1 MLEYTYIGG
10 ILDDKSH
17 LNTVADDL
25 YRNGQEAEVRAK
37 AGHLGV
43 GYADV
48 RKSTIP
54 NEVLE
59 YLSRDEVIKYKAIP
73 LKSDPKKLVLGIVDP
88 TKDISTLIENLKQ
101 DYGIREVPIALISE
115 PSYLDWLPRYTNITK
130 MTPLSTD
137 ERIDLG
143 AVQDIDSF
151 EELADLL
158 VKAPI
163 QDLLKMILYVAFK
176 VGASDIHIEPRE
188 DYARIRYRLD
198 GTLHEVA
205 TLDGDRYGYVLSQV
219 ELNANIKLNAPYPQ
233 GGRFS
238 IRFNEKD
245 LGVRIETMPSLHGD
259 DIVLRLFNTQSETLQ
274 LTQLGFSSYALPRID
289 NAISRP
295 HGMILVVGPTGA
307 GKTTTIY
314 SILNKLNTEDVKII
328 TLEDPVEYEMSGT
341 TQSQIND
348 GESFAERLKA
358 VLREDPDII
367 MVGEIREASTAETAI
382 QAALT
387 GHLLISTLHANDA
400 VTAIT
405 RLYDMVGDPTMITAA
420 TNIIIAQRLLRKICP
435 SCKEEYQPTQ
445 FELQEFSHI
454 LEKIPPQL
462 KPVEPYHFYHGVG
475 CLECQHIGYKG
486 RLGIFEVL
494 EMTGELQKLI
504 NERTSV
510 FELRE
515 AANTLGFITMEQDGV
530 LKALSGDTTITEVLR
545 AVRE

>member
-1 MLEYTYIGG
+1 M
-10 ILDDKSH
+10 DDKSH

-37 AGHLGV
+37 AGNLGV
-43 GYADV
+43 GYADL
-48 RKSTIP
+48 RKSNIP
-54 NEVLE
+54 NEILE
-59 YLSRDEVIKYKAIP
+59 YLSRDEVIQFKAIP
-73 LKSDPKKLVLGIVDP
+73 LKSDPKKLIIGIVDP
-88 TKDISTLIENLKQ
+88 TKDISTLAANLKR
-101 DYGIREVPIALISE
+101 DYNIREVPIALISE
-115 PSYLDWLPRYTNITK
+115 QSYLDWLPRYNLLVK
-130 MTPLSTD
+130 MTPVNNGD
-137 ERIDLG
+137 DRIDLG
-143 AVQDIDSF
+143 AIAKIDTF
-151 EELADLL
+151 EELADQLN
-158 VKAPI
+158 KAPI
-163 QDLLKMILYVAFK
+163 QDLLKMILYVAFN

-188 DYARIRYRLD
+188 DYCRIRYRLD

-205 TLDGDRYGYVLSQV
+205 TLEEDKYNYVLSQV
-219 ELNANIKLNAPYPQ
+219 ELNANIKLNAPFPQ

-259 DIVLRLFNTQSETLQ
+259 DIVLRLFNTQSETLK
-274 LTQLGFSSYALPRID
+274 LTELGFSGYALPRIG

-314 SILNKLNTEDVKII
+314 SILNELNTEEVKII
-328 TLEDPVEYEMSGT
+328 TLEDPVEYEMPGT

-348 GESFAERLKA
+348 GESFADRLKA

-367 MVGEIREASTAETAI
+367 MVGEIREASTAETAV

-405 RLYDMVGDPTMITAA
+405 RLYDMIGDPTMITAA
-420 TNIIIAQRLLRKICP
+420 TNIIIAQRLLRQICP
-435 SCKEEYQPTQ
+435 ACKEAYQPAP
-445 FELQEFSHI
+445 FEMQEFD
-454 LEKIPPQL
+454 KIMAKLPPQL
-462 KPVEPYHFYHGVG
+462 KPAQPYHFYHGVG

-504 NERTSV
+504 NERSSI
-510 FELRE
+510 FDLRE
-515 AANTLGFITMEQDGV
+515 AASSLGFITMEQDGV
-530 LKALSGDTTITEVLR
+530 LKALAGSTTITEVLR
-545 AVRE
+545 VVRE

>member
-1 MLEYTYIGG
+1 MGG
-10 ILDDKSH
+10 FLDDTSK
-17 LNTVADDL
+17 LNSVADDL
-25 YRNGQEAEVRAK
+25 YRNGQEAEVRSK
-37 AGHLGV
+37 AGRLGI
-43 GYADV
+43 GYADL
-48 RKSTIP
+48 RKSNIP

-59 YLSRDEVIKYKAIP
+59 YLSRDEVIKFKAIP
-73 LKSDPKKLVLGIVDP
+73 LKSDPKKLALGIVDP
-88 TKDISTLIENLKQ
+88 AKDISLLVESLKQ
-101 DYGIREVPIALISE
+101 NYSIREVPIALISE
-115 PSYLDWLPRYTNITK
+115 QSYLDWLPRYNEITK

-143 AVQDIDSF
+143 AVSKINSF
-151 EELADLL
+151 EELADQLA
-158 VKAPI
+158 KAPI
-163 QDLLKMILYVAFK
+163 QDLLKMILFVAFN
-176 VGASDIHIEPRE
+176 VGASDIHIEPRDE
-188 DYARIRYRLD
+188 YARIRYRLD

-205 TLDGDRYGYVLSQV
+205 TLDGDRYSYVLSQV

-259 DIVLRLFNTQSETLQ
+259 DIVMRLFNTQSETLK
-274 LTQLGFSSYALPRID
+274 LSELGFSAYALPRID

-314 SILNKLNTEDVKII
+314 SILNQLNTEDVKII
-328 TLEDPVEYEMSGT
+328 TLEDPVEYEMPGT

-348 GESFAERLKA
+348 GESFSERLKA

-400 VTAIT
+400 VTAVT

-435 SCKEEYQPTQ
+435 TCREAYEPTPY
-445 FELQEFSHI
+445 ERQEFD
-454 LEKIPPQL
+454 KIIAKVPPQL
-462 KPVEPYHFYHGVG
+462 RPAEPYKFEHGAG
-475 CLECQHIGYKG
+475 CAECQHIGYKG

-504 NERTSV
+504 NERTSI

-515 AANTLGFITMEQDGV
+515 AANSLGFITMEQDGV
-530 LKALSGDTTITEVLR
+530 LKALAGDTTITEVLR

>member
-1 MLEYTYIGG
+1 MGG
-10 ILDDKSH
+10 NLDDKSQ
-17 LNTVADDL
+17 LNSVADDL
-25 YRNGQEAEVRAK
+25 YRNGQEAEARAR
-37 AGHLGV
+37 AATLGI
-43 GYADV
+43 GYADL
-48 RKSTIP
+48 RKSSIP
-54 NEVLE
+54 NEILE
-59 YLSRDEVIKYKAIP
+59 YLSRDEVIGYKAIP

-88 TKDISTLIENLKQ
+88 AKDISLLAEGLKR
-101 DYGIREVPIALISE
+101 DYNIREIPIALISE
-115 PSYLDWLPRYTNITK
+115 PSYLDWLPRYNSLTK
-130 MTPLSTD
+130 MTPLNTGD

-143 AVQDIDSF
+143 AVAKINSF
-151 EELADLL
+151 EELADQLA
-158 VKAPI
+158 KAPI
-163 QDLLKMILYVAFK
+163 QDLLKMILFVAFN
-176 VGASDIHIEPRE
+176 VGASDIHVEPRE

-205 TLDGDRYGYVLSQV
+205 TLDGDKYNYVLSQV
-219 ELNANIKLNAPYPQ
+219 ELNANIKLNAPFPQ

-238 IRFNEKD
+238 IRFNDKD

-259 DIVLRLFNTQSETLQ
+259 DIVLRLFNTQSETLK
-274 LTQLGFSSYALPRID
+274 LTELGFSGYALPRVD

-314 SILNKLNTEDVKII
+314 SILNELNTEDVKII
-328 TLEDPVEYEMSGT
+328 TLEDPVEYEMPGT

-348 GESFAERLKA
+348 GESFADRLKA

-400 VTAIT
+400 VTATT

-420 TNIIIAQRLLRKICP
+420 TNIIIAQRLLRKICRH
-435 SCKEEYQPTQ
+435 CKEEYQPTQ
-445 FELQEFSHI
+445 FEFQEFN
-454 LEKIPPQL
+454 KIMSRVPPQL
-462 KPVEPYHFYHGVG
+462 RPAEPYHFQHGVG

-494 EMTGELQKLI
+494 EMTGELQKLV
-504 NERTSV
+504 NDRTSI

-515 AANTLGFITMEQDGV
+515 AANSLGFITMEQDGV
-530 LKALSGDTTITEVLR
+530 LKALSGETTITEVLR
-545 AVRE
+545 VVRE

>member
-1 MLEYTYIGG
+1 M
-10 ILDDKSH
+10 DDRSQ
-17 LNTVADDL
+17 LNNVADDL
-25 YRNGQEAEVRAK
+25 YRNGQEAEARAK
-37 AGHLGV
+37 AAQLGV
-43 GYADV
+43 GYADL
-48 RKSTIP
+48 RKSSIP
-54 NEVLE
+54 NEILE
-59 YLSRDEVIKYKAIP
+59 YLSRDEVIEYKAIP

-88 TKDISTLIENLKQ
+88 AKDISQLAESLKR
-101 DYGIREVPIALISE
+101 DYNIREVPIALISE
-115 PSYLDWLPRYTNITK
+115 PSYLDWLPRYNSLTK
-130 MTPLSTD
+130 MTPLNTDD

-143 AVQDIDSF
+143 KVAKINSF
-151 EELADLL
+151 EELADQLE
-158 VKAPI
+158 KAPI
-163 QDLLKMILYVAFK
+163 QDLLKMILFVAFN
-176 VGASDIHIEPRE
+176 VGASDVHIEPRE

-205 TLDGDRYGYVLSQV
+205 TLDDDRYSYVLSQV
-219 ELNANIKLNAPYPQ
+219 ELNANIKLNAPFPQ

-259 DIVLRLFNTQSETLQ
+259 DIVLRLFNTQSETLK
-274 LTQLGFSSYALPRID
+274 LTELGFSGYALPRVD

-314 SILNKLNTEDVKII
+314 SILNELNTEDVKII
-328 TLEDPVEYEMSGT
+328 TLEDPVEYEMPGT

-367 MVGEIREASTAETAI
+367 MVGEIRESSTAETAI

-400 VTAIT
+400 ITAIT

-445 FELQEFSHI
+445 FEMQEFDKI
-454 LEKIPPQL
+454 IAKIPPQL
-462 KPVEPYHFYHGVG
+462 KPAEPYHFFHGLG
-475 CLECQHIGYKG
+475 CPECQYIGYKG

-494 EMTGELQKLI
+494 EMSGELQKLI
-504 NERTSV
+504 NDRASI

-515 AANTLGFITMEQDGV
+515 AANSLGFITMEQDGI
-530 LKALSGDTTITEVLR
+530 LKALAGETTITELLR
-545 AVRE
+545 VVRE

>member
-1 MLEYTYIGG
+1 
-10 ILDDKSH
+10 LDDKSH

-37 AGHLGV
+37 AGNLGV
-43 GYADV
+43 GYADL
-48 RKSTIP
+48 RKSNIP
-54 NEVLE
+54 NEILE
-59 YLSRDEVIKYKAIP
+59 YLSRDEVIQFKAIP
-73 LKSDPKKLVLGIVDP
+73 LKSDPKKLIIGIVDP
-88 TKDISTLIENLKQ
+88 TKDISTLAANLKR
-101 DYGIREVPIALISE
+101 DYNIREVPIALISE
-115 PSYLDWLPRYTNITK
+115 QSYLDWLPRYNLLVK
-130 MTPLSTD
+130 MTPVNNGD
-137 ERIDLG
+137 DRIDLG
-143 AVQDIDSF
+143 AIAKIDTF
-151 EELADLL
+151 EELADQLN
-158 VKAPI
+158 KAPI
-163 QDLLKMILYVAFK
+163 QDLLKMILYVAFN

-188 DYARIRYRLD
+188 DYCRIRYRLD

-205 TLDGDRYGYVLSQV
+205 TLEEDKYNYVLSQV
-219 ELNANIKLNAPYPQ
+219 ELNANIKLNAPFPQ

-259 DIVLRLFNTQSETLQ
+259 DIVLRLFNTQSETLK
-274 LTQLGFSSYALPRID
+274 LTELGFSGYALPRIG

-314 SILNKLNTEDVKII
+314 SILNELNTEEVKII
-328 TLEDPVEYEMSGT
+328 TLEDPVEYEMPGT

-348 GESFAERLKA
+348 GESFADRLKA

-367 MVGEIREASTAETAI
+367 MVGEIREASTAETAV

-405 RLYDMVGDPTMITAA
+405 RLYDMIGDPTMITAA
-420 TNIIIAQRLLRKICP
+420 TNIIIAQRLLRQICP
-435 SCKEEYQPTQ
+435 ACKEAYQPAP
-445 FELQEFSHI
+445 FEMQEFD
-454 LEKIPPQL
+454 KIMAKLPPQL
-462 KPVEPYHFYHGVG
+462 KPAQPYHFYHGVG

-504 NERTSV
+504 NERSSI
-510 FELRE
+510 FDLRE
-515 AANTLGFITMEQDGV
+515 AASSLGFITMEQDGV
-530 LKALSGDTTITEVLR
+530 LKALAGSTTITEVLR
-545 AVRE
+545 VVRE

>member
-1 MLEYTYIGG
+1 MA
-10 ILDDKSH
+10 DKTN
-17 LNTVADDL
+17 LNKVADSL
-25 YRNGQEAEVRAK
+25 YRDGLEGEVRSK
-37 AGHLGV
+37 AGHLGI
-43 GYADV
+43 GYSDL
-48 RKSTIP
+48 RKSSIP
-54 NEVLE
+54 NEVLVF
-59 YLSRDEVIKYKAIP
+59 LSRDEVIKYKAIP
-73 LKSDPKKLVLGIVDP
+73 LKSDPRRLALGIVDP
-88 TKDISTLIENLKQ
+88 SKDITLLTDELKR
-101 DYGIREVPIALISE
+101 DYGIREIPIALISE
-115 PSYLDWLPRYTNITK
+115 PSYLEWLPRYTNLTK
-130 MTPLSTD
+130 MTPMSSD

-143 AVQDIDSF
+143 AVQKINSF
-151 EELADLL
+151 EELADQLE
-158 VKAPI
+158 KAPI
-163 QDLLKMILYVAFK
+163 QDMLKMILYMAFSA
-176 VGASDIHIEPRE
+176 GASDIHIEPRE
-188 DYARIRYRLD
+188 EYARIRYRLD

-219 ELNANIKLNAPYPQ
+219 ELNANIKLSAPYPQ

-238 IRFNEKD
+238 IRFNDKD

-259 DIVLRLFNTQSETLQ
+259 DIVLRLFNTQSETLE
-274 LTQLGFSSYALPRID
+274 LTELGFSGYALPRVD

-314 SILNKLNTEDVKII
+314 SILNELNTEDVKII
-328 TLEDPVEYEMSGT
+328 TLEDPVEYEMPGT

-420 TNIIIAQRLLRKICP
+420 TNIIIAQRLLRRICS
-435 SCKEEYQPTQ
+435 SCKEEYQPTG
-445 FELQEFSHI
+445 FEMQEFQKI
-454 LEKIPPQL
+454 MEKVPPQL
-462 KPVEPYHFYHGVG
+462 RPAEPYHFFHGVG
-475 CLECQHIGYKG
+475 CLECNHIGFKG

-494 EMTGELQKLI
+494 EMSGELQKLI
-504 NERTSV
+504 NDRSSV
-510 FELRE
+510 YELRE
-515 AANTLGFITMEQDGV
+515 AAGSLGFITMEQDGV

-545 AVRE
+545 VVRE